1 MNILYLN
8 IDRGIPVLGDKGASV
23 HVRSFITAAARLGH
37 RTMLACTT
45 LGAGNAPP
53 PAEIIELPPSMDEA
67 TLLAECAMQAVPHD
81 LLAQQVTRLEIA
93 RLAHDRALQTRLLDA
108 LRRTGF
114 RPDLMYE
121 RHALF
126 STAGVGIARHL
137 GIPRLLEVNAPLIDE
152 QRNFRDL
159 RLIDAARRAE
169 TTSYRGADA
178 IVAVSAAVAASV
190 RAVAGNGVKVHVIP
204 NGVELARFGAGAN
217 GAAIRKRLGIGTGT
231 IPVIGFIGSFKPW
244 HGVHRL
250 FDAFIALAPSTVP
263 AILIAVGDGPDL
275 AALRVRA
282 AACGCADRIILP
294 GRVPHVEIPEW
305 LAAMDLT
312 VAPYNAQDDF
322 YFSPLKIVESMA
334 AGRPVIAP
342 ALGQISDLIDHDV
355 TGLLYAPGDLAALRK
370 ALEAL
375 IADPERT
382 RAMGRQ
388 ARRATEGWD
397 WTAVVNKALA
407 LVPQHVMGEAS

>member
-23 HVRSFITAAARLGH
+23 HVRSFITAASRLGH

-53 PAEIIELPPSMDEA
+53 PAEIIELPSWVDEA
-67 TLLAECAMQAVPHD
+67 TLLAECATQAVPHD
-81 LLAQQVTRLEIA
+81 LLADQVTRLEIT
-93 RLAHDRALQTRLLDA
+93 RLAHDRTLQTRVLDA
-108 LRRTGF
+108 LHRTGF
-114 RPDLMYE
+114 RPDLVYE

-126 STAGVGIARHL
+126 STAGVGLARRL
-137 GIPRLLEVNAPLIDE
+137 GIPRLLEVNAPLIEE

-159 RLIDAARRAE
+159 RLIDAARCAE
-169 TTSYRGADA
+169 TMSYRGADA

-190 RAVAGNGVKVHVIP
+190 RAVTGTGVKLHVIP
-204 NGVELARFGAGAN
+204 NGVDLATFDAGAN

-231 IPVIGFIGSFKPW
+231 FPVIGFIGSFKPW

-250 FDAFIALAPSTVP
+250 FDAFVALAPRNVP

-275 AALRVRA
+275 AALRARA
-282 AACGCADRIILP
+282 EACGCGDRIILP
-294 GRVPHVEIPEW
+294 GRVPHAEIPEW

-312 VAPYNAQDDF
+312 VAPYIAQDDF

-334 AGRPVIAP
+334 SGRPVVAP
-342 ALGQISDLIDHDV
+342 ALGQISDLIDHDA
-355 TGLLYAPGDLAALRK
+355 TGLLYTPGDVASLGK

-375 IADPERT
+375 IADPALT

-388 ARRATEGWD
+388 ARRAAEGWD

-407 LVPQHVMGEAS
+407 LVPQHAMGEVP